1 MAAVHSARMD
11 IGNLLGRHA
20 RYRPDHLAVVF
31 EDHRLTFRQF
41 DARVNRLAN
50 ALLAAGLGK
59 GDKLATILPNCL
71 EQLDVYWAAAKTGI
85 VVVPMSPLLQETGL
99 VTLLGNSDARM
110 VISTR
115 AFADT
120 LDRIRGSLP
129 LIRADRWLLIDG
141 APPSFGTYAGLVAG
155 GHDGEPPDAGLSGA
169 DPYNIIYSSGTTGEP
184 KGIVHTHEVRAGY
197 CTLFASAFR
206 MTPESVC
213 LHAGSIVF
221 NGAFLDLMPWMYL
234 GCTYILHPAFDAA
247 RVIAEVERSRV
258 THMVMVPSQI
268 IALLNSPAFVPAK
281 LASLQMIQ
289 SVGAPLHLEF
299 KKRLNEALPGR
310 FYELYGL
317 TEGFM
322 TVLDR
327 NDAVRK
333 AGSVGA
339 PIGFYEMRILD
350 EAGRDVPPGAVGEI
364 CGRGPL
370 MMAGYYKRPDL
381 TAKAIVDGWLHS
393 GDLGYV
399 DDDGFLFLVDR
410 KKDMIISGGVNVYPR
425 DIEEVAVQH
434 PAVREVAV
442 FGVPDPRWGET
453 PVAAVVL
460 REAASCQAL
469 VEWINARVGAKFQRV
484 SDVMLCDDFP
494 RNVAGKTLKRVLQE
508 RYSAAG
514 TVSQRPP

>member
-1 MAAVHSARMD
+1 MTISS
-11 IGNLLGRHA
+11 LLPRHA
-20 RYRPDHLAVVF
+20 RYRPDHLALVF
-31 EDHRLTFRQF
+31 EGHRLTFRQF
-41 DARVNRLAN
+41 NARVNRLSN
-50 ALLAAGLGK
+50 ALLAAGSTRGEK
-59 GDKLATILPNCL
+59 IATVLPNCL
-71 EQLDVYWAAAKTGI
+71 EQLEVYWAAAKTGL
-85 VVVPMSPLLQETGL
+85 VVVPMSPLLQDSGL
-99 VTLLGNSDARM
+99 RSLLDNCDARA
-110 VISTR
+110 VVSTA

-120 LDRIRGSLP
+120 LARIRGQLP
-129 LIRADRWLLIDG
+129 GIDPDRWVLTDG
-141 APPSFGTYAGLVAG
+141 IRSGFQAYGALVARASE
-155 GHDGEPPDAGLSGA
+155 DEPPDAGILSA

-206 MTPESVC
+206 MSPESIC

-234 GCTYILHPAFDAA
+234 GCTYILHPAFDAD

-268 IALLNSPAFVPAK
+268 IALLNSPAFAPK
-281 LASLQMIQ
+281 RLESLEMIL
-289 SVGAPLHLEF
+289 SVGAPLHLEY
-299 KKRLNEALPGR
+299 KTRLNETLPGR

-322 TVLDR
+322 TVLDKR
-327 NDAVRK
+327 DAVRK
-333 AGSVGA
+333 AGSVGT
-339 PIGFYEMRILD
+339 PIAFYEMRILD
-350 EAGRDVPPGAVGEI
+350 DERCEVPTGQVGEI

-399 DDDGFLFLVDR
+399 DDEGYLFLVDR

-425 DIEEVAVQH
+425 DIEEVVVQH
-434 PAVREVAV
+434 PAVVEVAV

-453 PVAAVVL
+453 PVAAVIL
-460 REAASCQAL
+460 REQSVVSASELAA
-469 VEWINARVGAKFQRV
+469 WINARVGAKFQRV
-484 SDVMLCDDFP
+484 NDVMIVEAFP

-508 RYSAAG
+508 QYKPG
-514 TVSQRPP
+514 G